1 MTRTLIFNCI
11 GILNLGRNTHNSLG
25 KSDAIKHK
33 LKVLRASILSKL
45 LISTNVSRVNRYI
58 VSRLYRK

>member
-1 MTRTLIFNCI
+1 MTRTLVFNRF
-11 GILNLGRNTHNSLG
+11 GTLNFERNTHNGLG
-25 KSDAIKHK
+25 KSNAIKHK

-45 LISTNVSRVNRYI
+45 LISTNVSRVNRYM